1 MDKWLN
7 KIICGDCLEVMKDMP
22 DNSIDA
28 VVTDPP
34 YELGFMGKKW
44 DSTGIAYNVELWQEV
59 LRVLKP
65 GGYLLSFGGTRTYH
79 RMACAIEDAGFE
91 IRDQMQWIY
100 GSGFPKS
107 MDISK
112 AIDKKLGAERE
123 VIGYLDRNDRK
134 LPSGE
139 GGTHGTAHQDY
150 CNNGRET
157 INLSITAPA
166 TNQAK
171 KWDGWG
177 TALKPAHEPIV
188 VARKPLSEKTVADN
202 VLKWGTGG
210 INIDGCRVESN
221 NMPKGCNG
229 TGFASI
235 MKTNVEQGYRPLD
248 YYEEQDGFKY
258 TPSERGRFPANVIF
272 DEEAGQLLD
281 EQSGISKSTG
291 GKGEK
296 SKGALGKNVY
306 GKYANNKLA
315 TNAGGLGDIGGASR
329 FFYCAKA
336 SKKER
341 GDSKHPTVK
350 PLSLMRYLCRL
361 ITPPEGIILDPF
373 AGSGTTLEAAIL
385 EGFNVVGIEKEHDYI
400 PDIRRRIERAQLNT

>member
-1 MDKWLN
+1 MAWQLYQ
-7 KIICGDCLEVMKDMP
+7 GDCLEVLKQYP
-22 DNSIDA
+22 DSYFDSI
-28 VVTDPP
+28 VTDPP

-91 IRDQMQWIY
+91 IRDQIQWIY

-112 AIDKKLGAERE
+112 AIDKKAGVKREGIIKTNGAG
-123 VIGYLDRNDRK
+123 VYIH
-134 LPSGE
+134 S
-139 GGTHGTAHQDY
+139 
-150 CNNGRET
+150 ET
-157 INLSITAPA
+157 INDGRSK
-166 TNQAK
+166 QAIANSK
-171 KWDGWG
+171 NKQIYETGVPVTHEAQLWDGWG
-177 TALKPAHEPIV
+177 TCLKPANEPIV
-188 VARKPLSEKTVADN
+188 VARKPISEKTIADN

-210 INIDGCRVESN
+210 INIDGCRIELQEEGEDKRLGG
-221 NMPKGCNG
+221 KG
-229 TGFASI
+229 TW
-235 MKTNVEQGYRPLD
+235 KTEKMAKNVYKGGYSGEGVTSSKL
-248 YYEEQDGFKY
+248 
-258 TPSERGRFPANVIF
+258 GRFPANVIF
-272 DEEAGQLLD
+272 DEEAGKMLD
-281 EQSGISKSTG
+281 GQSGISKSTG
-291 GKGEK
+291 GTGEK
-296 SKGALGKNVY
+296 SKQWDNGVIGWK
-306 GKYANNKLA
+306 GQA
-315 TNAGGLGDIGGASR
+315 TGGFGDTGGASR

-400 PDIRRRIERAQLNT
+400 PDIRRRIERAQLNTQALEMDLFLTK